1 MTRPVLLLQIETAE
15 VNVRQYEAVMAA
27 VDNDTA
33 INLHVGGEDIGAHVL
48 ALEEEN

>member
-1 MTRPVLLLQIETAE
+1 MRPVLLLQIETTG
-15 VNVRQYEAVMAA
+15 VDVRQYEAIMAA

-33 INLHVGGEDIGAHVL
+33 INLHVGDQDIGAHVL